1 MNELTLIQGQ
11 TQLNAIDAV
20 RSASTTSSKYGFIS
34 SRSIIDNLTTLGF
47 TPRKIQIHKVR
58 KDERQGFQRHIVR
71 LQHQSLMPKVGDSFP
86 EIVLINS
93 HDGGSSYRMLLGIYR
108 LVCTNGMVS
117 GNTEDEIRYTH
128 RKANLSLIND
138 GVMRLVNRASE
149 LTDKIAQMTSRELTL
164 PEQASFVEEAIKLRY
179 RALEDDSSLKDV
191 HKWNNRRNAVNE
203 IRRHEDSGS
212 NLWLTFNRIQ
222 ENLTQGSHRGS
233 GIRRITSPSADLNVN
248 RSLWNLAES
257 FLN

>member
-1 MNELTLIQGQ
+1 
-11 TQLNAIDAV
+11 
-20 RSASTTSSKYGFIS
+20 
-34 SRSIIDNLTTLGF
+34 
-47 TPRKIQIHKVR
+47 
-58 KDERQGFQRHIVR
+58 
-71 LQHQSLMPKVGDSFP
+71 
-86 EIVLINS
+86 
-93 HDGGSSYRMLLGIYR
+93 
-108 LVCTNGMVS
+108 MVS

-149 LTDKIAQMTSRELTL
+149 LTGKIAQMTSRELTL

-179 RALEDDSSLKDV
+179 RALEDGSSLKDV
-191 HKWNNRRNAVNE
+191 LKWNNRRNAVNE

-212 NLWLTFNRIQ
+212 NLWLTFNRVQ